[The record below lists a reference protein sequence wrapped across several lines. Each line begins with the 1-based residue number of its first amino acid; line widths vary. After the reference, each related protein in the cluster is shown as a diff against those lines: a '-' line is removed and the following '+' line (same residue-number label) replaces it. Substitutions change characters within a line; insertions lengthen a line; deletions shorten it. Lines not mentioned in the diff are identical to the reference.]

1 MKLEMVEIGNATL
14 YHGDCLEL
22 LGALGK
28 IDAVI
33 AAPPYG
39 INLGKISGTSRNRWN
54 EGTNYGFDIVGDDR
68 DFDPAPWL
76 AFDKV
81 VLFGGNHFGSRLPDA
96 SCWLVWDKRD
106 GGTSDSCA
114 DCEMAWTNLK
124 GPARLFSQ
132 KWRGMVRSGEEN
144 VARGAVR
151 LHPAQK
157 PVAMLAWVIEHC
169 RLPRGAT
176 IFDPYMGSASL
187 GVAALRGGYRYIGCD
202 IERRWFDISRARLE
216 QEVAQGQLFAPEIR
230 LQEQVRLF
238 GEVA

>member
-1 MKLEMVEIGNATL
+1 MIQAKAEIGNATL
-14 YHGDCLEL
+14 YHGNCLEL
-22 LGALGK
+22 LASIGRVE
-28 IDAVI
+28 AVI
-33 AAPPYG
+33 ADPPYG
-39 INLGKISGTSRNRWN
+39 INLGKISGTGRNRWN

-68 DFDPAPWL
+68 DFDPTPWL
-76 AFDKV
+76 VFDKV

-124 GPARLFSQ
+124 GPTRLFSQ

-144 VARGAVR
+144 VSRGAIR

-157 PVAMLAWVIEHC
+157 PVAMLAWVIEQC
-169 RLPRGAT
+169 KLPPGAV

-187 GVAALRGGYRYIGCD
+187 GIAALRGGYRYIGCD
-202 IERRWFDISRARLE
+202 IERRWFEVSCARLA
-216 QEVAQGQLFAPEIR
+216 QEVAQGQLFVPEPPA
-230 LQEQVRLF
+230 QEQVALF
-238 GEVA
+238 GEIA

>member
-1 MKLEMVEIGNATL
+1 MSYEKVIIGNATL
-14 YHGDCLEL
+14 YHGDCLKIAP
-22 LGALGK
+22 ALDRV
-28 IDAVI
+28 DALI
-33 AAPPYG
+33 ADPPYG
-39 INLGKISGTSRNRWN
+39 INLAKLSGTGRNRWN

-68 DFDPAPWL
+68 AFDPAPWL
-76 AFDKV
+76 VFDKV

-144 VARGAVR
+144 VSRGAVR

-157 PVAMLAWVIEHC
+157 PVAMLAWVIEQC
-169 RLPRGAT
+169 KLPPGAT
-176 IFDPYMGSASL
+176 ILDPYMGSGSL
-187 GVAALRGGYRYIGCD
+187 GVAAVRSGYRYIGIE
-202 IERRWFDISRARLE
+202 IERRFFDIACERIGDE
-216 QEVAQGQLFAPEIR
+216 TAQGQLFSGEEPTQT
-230 LQEQVRLF
+230 QEPLF
-238 GEVA
+238 A